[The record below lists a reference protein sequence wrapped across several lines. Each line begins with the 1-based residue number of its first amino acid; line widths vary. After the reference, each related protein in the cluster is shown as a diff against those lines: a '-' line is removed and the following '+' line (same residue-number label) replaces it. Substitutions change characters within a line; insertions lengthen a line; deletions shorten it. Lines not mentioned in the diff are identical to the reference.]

1 MAVRHEKL
9 VVHLDQKDWIELAR
23 GYYGRDRE
31 FEEIAQNVVE
41 KSESGL
47 AIFPLSITHFDE
59 TLKNLNSERRQRLA
73 KYMILV
79 SQGWAI
85 LPAPMIIEP
94 EIEDACRKYLGLPR
108 YDLQKFAIKKGIS
121 QLLGAKADLEIEAKD
136 ANSPLLKDLH
146 LEDLKRELLEK
157 VESPKM
163 LLWFMERGF
172 DKSELRRRQEEA
184 MATTEKLEQIRLTG
198 QSQIR
203 DNDLRR
209 RVAIVEYFLKVINP
223 KVITFLLSMN
233 VDPTAFRVVLRSRK
247 RTIRFFQSMP
257 TSYCLVQLSHYRD
270 MQRKRKIDPND
281 LNDIMSLSIAI
292 PYSDVVVTETM
303 WQTAIIQTKL
313 NELRPTLILRSVKE
327 LGPILDQN

>member
-233 VDPTAFRVVLRSRK
+233 VDPRAFRAVLRNR
-247 RTIRFFQSMP
+247 RRIIRFFQSMP